1 MNGYRLLKLSQA
13 EAKELKDLV
22 EAEMDRRFE
31 AIKNKLDHYWTVVV
45 GYDGEQAWSELRE
58 LVDEL
63 VKSNLASLD
72 KSLAIV
78 LKVPPAEVP
87 EVEAPAV
94 EVLEP
99 VEEKPAEEPAEEPV
113 EEKPAEK
120 PVEEKPAEKPSSG
133 RSR

>member
-1 MNGYRLLKLSQA
+1 MNKDRFLRMSQA

-31 AIKNKLDHYWTVVV
+31 AIKAKLENYWTVVV
-45 GYDGEQAWSELRE
+45 GYEVEQAWSELRE
-58 LVDEL
+58 LIDKL
-63 VKSNLASLD
+63 VRSNLASLD

-87 EVEAPAV
+87 EVPAP
-94 EVLEP
+94 P
-99 VEEKPAEEPAEEPV
+99 VEILE
-113 EEKPAEK
+113 

>member
-1 MNGYRLLKLSQA
+1 MDKDRFLQLSQA

-22 EAEMDRRFE
+22 EAETDRRFE

-45 GYDGEQAWSELRE
+45 GYEVEQAWSELRE
-58 LVDEL
+58 LIDEL

-78 LKVPPAEVP
+78 LKVPPAEP
-87 EVEAPAV
+87 EP
-94 EVLEP
+94 EP
-99 VEEKPAEEPAEEPV
+99 EEPAAEPEPEPEEPAAEPEPEPV